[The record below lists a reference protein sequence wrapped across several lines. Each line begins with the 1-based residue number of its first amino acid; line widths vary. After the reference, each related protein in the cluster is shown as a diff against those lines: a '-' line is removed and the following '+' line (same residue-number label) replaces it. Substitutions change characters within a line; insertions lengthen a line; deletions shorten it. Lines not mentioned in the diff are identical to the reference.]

1 MPHGGPR
8 RCNGV
13 RFADSHCHLTDR
25 AFGADRTAVLARARY
40 AGVERVVTIAS
51 DAEDSR
57 AALELARANNGVW
70 CTAGIH
76 PHAVKDSGASATGAA
91 VTGGSATLDPL
102 REIAAHPRCV
112 AIGETGLDY
121 FYDNAPRAA
130 QRRSFARHVELAGEL
145 GLPVVVHSREAEAD
159 TAAVI
164 RECAGVVTGVLHC
177 FTGSRD
183 LLAEAIAAGWFV
195 SFTGIATFKSFD
207 AALARLA
214 PADRYMIET
223 DSPYLAPVPKR
234 GRRNEPAFVAH
245 VAAALAQLRGETP
258 ERVAKDT
265 WANTADFFGLP
276 HEDEPS

>member
-1 MPHGGPR
+1 M
-8 RCNGV
+8 

-25 AFGADRTAVLARARY
+25 AFRADRTAVLARARE

-76 PHAVKDSGASATGAA
+76 PHAVKDSSASATGAA
-91 VTGGSATLDPL
+91 ATGGSATLDPL
-102 REIAAHPRCV
+102 REVAAHPRCV

-130 QRRSFARHVELAGEL
+130 QRRSFARHVELADEL
-145 GLPVVVHSREAEAD
+145 ELPVVVHSREAEAD

-234 GRRNEPAFVAH
+234 GRRNEPTFVAH

-265 WANTADFFGLP
+265 WANTANFFGLP